1 MSTAIDWGGTPAERS
16 ASYPGEA
23 KGSRG
28 TRRSPSTSSIDRGQ
42 ARASVLEPG
51 QQATNRYRSHVV
63 LAERRGAFWTVRTS
77 PGPSG
82 EFDHLEVS
90 VR

>member
-1 MSTAIDWGGTPAERS
+1 M
-16 ASYPGEA
+16 
-23 KGSRG
+23 
-28 TRRSPSTSSIDRGQ
+28 DRGQ